1 MGWRISEEDFW
12 RDSKLGSIFNDLKI
26 RASYGV
32 VGDDNIDA
40 NVYRAYDY
48 MSGYNYNQG
57 GTAIDGKYVIGSKA
71 RALPATTF
79 TWMKAHI
86 LDIGIDYAFLGQR
99 LTGSL
104 DYFSRKRTGLPA
116 SRYDVLIPVEVG
128 FSLPQE
134 NLNSDVRRGSTVPSA
149 GLTSIVT

>member
-48 MSGYNYNQG
+48 MSGYKYNQG
-57 GTAIDGKYVIGSKA
+57 GTGIDGEDGIGWKA
-71 RALPATTF
+71 RAPPATTY
-79 TWMKAHI
+79 T
-86 LDIGIDYAFLGQR
+86 
-99 LTGSL
+99 
-104 DYFSRKRTGLPA
+104 
-116 SRYDVLIPVEVG
+116 
-128 FSLPQE
+128 
-134 NLNSDVRRGSTVPSA
+134 
-149 GLTSIVT
+149 